1 MKRITFVVGHYG
13 SGKTE
18 FALNLAIQK
27 KIDYLLDL
35 DIVNPFFRSRELE
48 SFLDAHQIKMIAST
62 PLNGNYGD
70 LPFLSKD
77 IFLPFQKSDKLA
89 VFDMGGND
97 AGALILRQFRD
108 YIEENVDVLMVVNI
122 FREQTQTV
130 DAIIRQ
136 IKAIEGSS
144 GMKITGLVN
153 NSHLLKYTTVEDII
167 RGNEIVCQV
176 SEKLKLP
183 ILYTVVRA
191 DLLHPE
197 MILSGETLAI
207 TLYLRKTWL

>member
-18 FALNLAIQK
+18 FALNLAIAK
-27 KIDYLLDL
+27 KVDYLLDL

-108 YIEENVDVLMVVNI
+108 YIEEDVDVLMVVNV

-136 IKAIEGSS
+136 INAIEGSS

-153 NSHLLKYTTVEDII
+153 NSHLLKYTTVDDII
-167 RGNEIVCQV
+167 HGNDIVCQV

-183 ILYTVVRA
+183 ILYSVVRT
-191 DLLHPE
+191 DLIRPE
-197 MILSGETLAI
+197 LKLSGETLPI

>member
-18 FALNLAIQK
+18 FAINLAIQK

-48 SFLDAHQIKMIAST
+48 SFLNEHQIKMIAST

-97 AGALILRQFRD
+97 AGALILRQFSEHITED
-108 YIEENVDVLMVVNI
+108 VDVLMVINV

-130 DAIIRQ
+130 DQIIRQ
-136 IKAIEGSS
+136 INSIEGSS

-153 NSHLLKYTTVEDII
+153 NSHLLKYTTKDDII
-167 RGNEIVCQV
+167 HGNAIINEV
-176 SEKLKLP
+176 SKLKSLP
-183 ILYTVVRA
+183 ILYTAVRS
-191 DLLHPE
+191 DLIDSSLQ
-197 MILSGETLAI
+197 LSGETLPI

>member
-48 SFLDAHQIKMIAST
+48 SFLLEHNIKMIAST

-77 IFLPFQKSDKLA
+77 IFMPFQKSDKLA

-108 YIEENVDVLMVVNI
+108 YIDEDVDVLMVINV

-130 DAIIRQ
+130 EAILQQ
-136 IKAIEGSS
+136 INAIEGSS

-153 NSHLLKYTTVEDII
+153 NSHLLKETVKANILHGEA
-167 RGNEIVCQV
+167 IVKQV

-183 ILYTVVRA
+183 ILYTAVRS
-191 DLLHPE
+191 DLVDKTSH
-197 MILSGETLAI
+197 LSGETLPL

>member
-108 YIEENVDVLMVVNI
+108 YIEEDVDVLMVVNI

-136 IKAIEGSS
+136 INAIEGSS

-197 MILSGETLAI
+197 MILSGETLPI

>member
-18 FALNLAIQK
+18 FAVNLAIQK

-48 SFLDAHQIKMIAST
+48 SFLLENNIKMIAST

-77 IFLPFQKSDKLA
+77 IFLPFQKSDKCA

-97 AGALILRQFRD
+97 AGALILRQFSEHID
-108 YIEENVDVLMVVNI
+108 EDVDVLMVINV

-136 IKAIEGSS
+136 INAIEGSS

-153 NSHLLKYTTVEDII
+153 NSHLLKFTQKEDILH
-167 RGNEIVCQV
+167 GEEIVSAV
-176 SEKLKLP
+176 SKKTNLP
-183 ILYTVVRA
+183 ILYTAVRN
-191 DLLHPE
+191 DLFDKSFH
-197 MILSGETLAI
+197 LSGEPIPL

>member
-48 SFLDAHQIKMIAST
+48 SFLEENQIKMIAST

-97 AGALILRQFRD
+97 AGAIILRQFSD
-108 YIEENVDVLMVVNI
+108 YIDEDVDVLMVINV

-130 DAIIRQ
+130 EAIIRQ
-136 IKAIEGSS
+136 INAIEGSS

-153 NSHLLKYTTVEDII
+153 NSHLLKYTTKEDII
-167 RGNEIVCQV
+167 HGDLIVKEV
-176 SEKLKLP
+176 SKRLNLP
-183 ILYTVVRA
+183 VLYTCVCTNLIDNTVA
-191 DLLHPE
+191 
-197 MILSGETLAI
+197 LSGETLPI